1 MARKGIT
8 GFRAFLVIWFGQ
20 LISLTGSGFTGFALG
35 VWVYLTP
42 GSTTRSALIQLVS
55 TLPSI
60 VLGPIAGALVDRWDR
75 RHAMLFS
82 DAGAALCTLAIILLL
97 STGRLELWHLYIL
110 LAISASFA
118 AFQWPAYSA
127 TTTLMVP
134 KEQYG
139 RAAGMIQLA
148 EAVAQMVSPI
158 PAGVLVGTILVQGV
172 MTIDLATFA
181 VALLTLLVVRVPRP
195 PRAEAA
201 EGQRRSLL
209 SEAGYGW
216 RFIRARPR
224 LFGLL
229 TFFAAINSCTSMV
242 TLLFTPLVL
251 GFSTTAMLGLLT
263 SVAGGGFLAGS
274 ILMSVWS
281 GPRRRMAGIYAGEIL
296 IGVVLII
303 LGLTVN
309 PVILGICAFFGFAA
323 MPMINGS
330 SQAIWQVK
338 TSPDVQG
345 RVFSFR
351 RVISYSMIPVAY
363 LLAGPLADRVFNPLL
378 AEGGRW
384 AGGLGRLIGVGPGRG
399 IGALF
404 IVLGL
409 VAFVATAVA
418 LAYRPLRRVEVDLP
432 DAVTGTTLAESVA
445 PAP

>member
-1 MARKGIT
+1 MVRKSIT

-20 LISLTGSGFTGFALG
+20 LVSLTGSELTGFALG
-35 VWVYLTP
+35 VWVYLTT
-42 GSTTRSALIQLVS
+42 GSTTLFALIRLVSALPAI
-55 TLPSI
+55 I
-60 VLGPIAGALVDRWDR
+60 LGPISGALDDRWDR
-75 RHAMLFS
+75 RHAMIIS
-82 DAGAALCTLAIILLL
+82 DAGAALCTLAVVLLL
-97 STGRLELWHLYIL
+97 RSDRLELWHLYLL
-110 LAISASFA
+110 LAMSASFA
-118 AFQWPAYSA
+118 SFQWPAYSA
-127 TTTLMVP
+127 ATTLLVP

-139 RAAGMIQLA
+139 RAAGMVQLA
-148 EAVAQMVSPI
+148 EAASQIIAPVT
-158 PAGVLVGTILVQGV
+158 AGVLVGTILVQGV
-172 MTIDLATFA
+172 MTIDLVTFSVA
-181 VALLTLLVVRVPRP
+181 VLTLILVRVPRP
-195 PRAEAA
+195 ARSRAVEGQRPGLLAEAA
-201 EGQRRSLL
+201 
-209 SEAGYGW
+209 YGW
-216 RFIRARPR
+216 RYIRQRAA

-229 TFFAAINSCTSMV
+229 AFFAAINFCTSTV

-274 ILMSVWS
+274 IVMSVWG

-296 IGVVLII
+296 IGVVLVV
-303 LGLTVN
+303 LGLTLN

-338 TSPDVQG
+338 TAPDVQG

-378 AEGGRW
+378 AEGGAW
-384 AGGLGRLIGVGPGRG
+384 VGTLGRVIGVGPGRG

-409 VAFVATAVA
+409 ATLAATAVA

-432 DAVTGTTLAESVA
+432 DAVTATTLAEA
-445 PAP
+445 PAPAT